1 MGYILN
7 RLMDMLRL
15 RSGPQDM
22 PFGWALAIIL
32 TFAYI
37 VEGFVADYMTGDP
50 STAPRSLLAISVQF
64 LITAVLLT
72 SRGKGSRLPQ
82 TISALS
88 GVGLLFGLASILLL
102 SLADPAKN
110 QPGLALIW
118 FGVFLWS
125 LAVDAHIYRRA
136 LSITM
141 SSGVLIA
148 VLIFAV
154 NFTLIQALFR

>member
-1 MGYILN
+1 
-7 RLMDMLRL
+7 MLAPQL
-15 RSGPQDM
+15 R
-22 PFGWALAIIL
+22 
-32 TFAYI
+32 
-37 VEGFVADYMTGDP
+37 
-50 STAPRSLLAISVQF
+50 
-64 LITAVLLT
+64 
-72 SRGKGSRLPQ
+72 
-82 TISALS
+82 ISALS
-88 GVGLLFGLASILLL
+88 GVGLLFGLASILLM